1 MTLPHIAL
9 ALLVNAIWGF
19 AFVASKVGLD
29 HFAPLFFTAL
39 RFLLV
44 AVILFPFLKPV
55 KGSMKTV
62 FWIALTV
69 GVFHFTFMYLGIYYA
84 GGVTAVAIA
93 SQLIAPFSLIM
104 AVLFLGETVGW
115 RRILGIT
122 MAFGGVMIIGFDPVV
137 FDQLEGIALV
147 TAGALFMSI
156 GLILMRMV
164 KNVGTMSMQA
174 WIGALSAP
182 PLLLFSYAVENGQ
195 WASVLSITWEAA
207 GALAFIVVATTIIA
221 HGSWFYLL
229 QRYPVAVLTPYGLLA
244 PIFGV
249 IFGVVLFSE
258 PITLKFIS
266 GGAVTLIGVLIINL
280 RSAKKSTLVNQE
292 PEF

>member
-29 HFAPLFFTAL
+29 HFSPLFFTAL

-55 KGSMKTV
+55 KGSMKMV
-62 FWIALTV
+62 FWIAITV
-69 GVFHFTFMYLGIYYA
+69 GVFHFTFMYLGIYFA

-115 RRILGIT
+115 RRILGIA
-122 MAFGGVMIIGFDPVV
+122 MAFGGVMVIGFDPVV

-156 GLILMRMV
+156 GLILMRAV
-164 KNVGTMSMQA
+164 KNVETMPMQA
-174 WIGALSAP
+174 WIGVLSAP
-182 PLLLFSYAVENGQ
+182 PLLLFSFAVETGQ

-207 GALAFIVVATTIIA
+207 GALAFIVIATTIVA

-249 IFGVVLFSE
+249 VFGVVLFSE
-258 PITLKFIS
+258 PITLKFLA
-266 GGAVTLIGVLIINL
+266 GGALTLVGVLIINL
-280 RSAKKSTLVNQE
+280 RSAKKSTLINQE

>member
-29 HFAPLFFTAL
+29 HFSPLFFTAL

-55 KGSMKTV
+55 KGSMKMV
-62 FWIALTV
+62 FWIAITV
-69 GVFHFTFMYLGIYYA
+69 GVFHFTFMYLGIYFA

-115 RRILGIT
+115 RRILGIA
-122 MAFGGVMIIGFDPVV
+122 MAFGGVMVIGFDPVV

-164 KNVGTMSMQA
+164 KNVGTMPMQA
-174 WIGALSAP
+174 WIGVLSAP
-182 PLLLFSYAVENGQ
+182 PLLLFSFAVESGQ

-249 IFGVVLFSE
+249 AFGVVLFSE
-258 PITLKFIS
+258 PITLKFLA
-266 GGAVTLIGVLIINL
+266 GGAITLIGVLIINL
-280 RSAKKSTLVNQE
+280 RSAKKSTLINQE